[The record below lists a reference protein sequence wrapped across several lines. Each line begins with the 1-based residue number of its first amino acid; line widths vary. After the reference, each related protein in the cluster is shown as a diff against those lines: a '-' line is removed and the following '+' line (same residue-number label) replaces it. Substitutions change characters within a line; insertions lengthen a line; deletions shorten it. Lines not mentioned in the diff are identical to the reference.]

1 MRILFIS
8 GGYKEKNHFVKLAFK
23 DMQDVDLVETYR
35 WVEEVSYYNDRRS
48 FIEKVFEK
56 LRIPLD
62 FSHSNRRILEKLNE
76 YDFDIIFVI
85 KGNHIYP
92 STIRKIKSI
101 QPTSILI
108 NWSLD
113 DMFAK
118 HNRSVFYSKNL
129 PLFDLVITTKSY
141 NCLPDELPSLGA
153 KKILFQN
160 NSFYN
165 YSFFQDLQRPNSFLY
180 DICFVGTAELQRFH
194 SLNFLAKHGY
204 KVKIFGSSW
213 DKKIYRNHEDNLSI
227 EYRNLDQREYF
238 ETIIN
243 SKISLCFLRKLNRDL
258 QTLRTVEIPSVG
270 GFMLAERTL
279 EHTSMFVEDDE
290 AVFFGDDNELLQK
303 VKKYLTDDQ
312 IREKIAKKGML
323 KSHAKFQLRK
333 RLREIINMS
342 ISLKD

>member
-8 GGYKEKNHFVKLAFK
+8 GGYKEKNHFVKLAFN
-23 DMQDVDLVETYR
+23 DMKDVDLVETYR
-35 WVEEVSYYNDRRS
+35 WIEEVSYYNDRRS
-48 FIEKVFEK
+48 FIEKVSEK

-62 FSHSNRRILEKLNE
+62 FSDANKRILEKFHKHN
-76 YDFDIIFVI
+76 FDIIFVV

-92 STIRKIKSI
+92 STIQKIKSL
-101 QPTSILI
+101 QPKSILI

-118 HNRSVFYSKNL
+118 HNRSVFYSRNL

-141 NCLPDELPSLGA
+141 NCLPHELPSLGA

-165 YSFFQDLQRPNSFLY
+165 YSFFEDLKRPTSFLY

-194 SLNFLAKHGY
+194 SLNFLAKEGY

-227 EYRNLDQREYF
+227 EYRNLDHKEYF

-279 EHTSMFVEDDE
+279 EHTLMFTEDDE
-290 AVFFGDDNELLQK
+290 AVFFGDDDELLQK
-303 VKKYLTDDQ
+303 VKKYLADDQ
-312 IREKIAKKGML
+312 TREKIAKKGML
-323 KSHAKFQLRK
+323 KSHAEFQLSK